1 MTSLIEELR
10 IFLDHKDD
18 QLLRKCLDELIV
30 MKKKNRKLEEIRKTL
45 LDRIDLM
52 TQASLTVGSGKAAAA
67 STKR

>member
-10 IFLDHKDD
+10 IVLDHKDD
-18 QLLRKCLDELIV
+18 QLLSKCLDELIT
-30 MKKKNRKLEEIRKTL
+30 MEKRNRKLEEIRETL

-52 TQASLTVGSGKAAAA
+52 TQTSLTVGSGKAAAA